1 MTAFMAPPR
10 SRFDKPA
17 SNGIFF
23 AIIGLSAVLGLY
35 AILALPGTGNSN
47 KSAWQYVKETFRGDV
62 VVARPS
68 RLTKTD
74 TLTN

>member
-1 MTAFMAPPR
+1 MRP
-10 SRFDKPA
+10 SRNPYDKPA

-23 AIIGLSAVLGLY
+23 AIIGASVVLGLY

-47 KSAWQYVKETFRGDV
+47 RTAWQYVKETFRGDI
-62 VVARPS
+62 VAARAPS